1 MTMCFLTSCSN
12 PASADESSAENAVIR
27 VGVSGDFYPFCYQEN
42 DQLKGFEVDM
52 WDYIAEQN
60 GWGGRVH
67 SGGFFGTVR
76 HAGHRPHRH
85 GGRQTSSD
93 NEARREKYLFSDV
106 YLYSTYNLVVRADS
120 ELEEL

>member
-1 MTMCFLTSCSN
+1 MKLKRLGALLLTMTMCFLTSCSN

-60 GWGGRVH
+60 GWEVEYTVADFSGLFGRIIIVAAI
-67 SGGFFGTVR
+67 VI
-76 HAGHRPHRH
+76 AE
-85 GGRQTSSD
+85 D
-93 NEARREKYLFSDV
+93 
-106 YLYSTYNLVVRADS
+106 
-120 ELEEL
+120 